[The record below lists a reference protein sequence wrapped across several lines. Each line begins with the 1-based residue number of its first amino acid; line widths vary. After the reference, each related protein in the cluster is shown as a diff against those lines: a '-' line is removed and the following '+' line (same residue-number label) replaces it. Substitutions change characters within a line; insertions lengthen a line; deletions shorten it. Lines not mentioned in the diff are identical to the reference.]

1 MNVDKNNIDNNHILE
16 LLKNLSIEEC
26 KEILCELVEKQK
38 NKKDQN
44 NKKNNISLIDFSK
57 KILEKPN
64 KKWSKYVKFIE
75 SESVNGLIWAP
86 TQVGKT
92 DATREFIQTCF
103 EHDVPV
109 IVSTDNKTDQ
119 CEQIHSRLERDLC
132 GAEIKMLKV
141 SNPSFM
147 DDLKNCIKNNNHRF
161 VIFCLDNSTQIEK
174 LIVTMTSLSVRQ
186 SEMQMIKKIA
196 IIHDEADQI
205 TKDNNTEIISETQAE
220 SHKKWLELVHLI
232 NTQMSYMD
240 LKRIFVTATPENC
253 VMLYKIESA
262 DLIRLDIPINYTGY
276 KNIEYIEFEDD
287 LEVKQ
292 ILKKEVGRIKESEN
306 CEVILYCIDRKI
318 IDGHERVLESLASN
332 FNCVVNT
339 YNGNGIKAY
348 LRTVRSSKAFENQL
362 KANGVQYTRDS
373 KYFIIK
379 NLAIRKFYTM
389 CKRIGEN
396 CVITIGKD
404 LISRGISY
412 VSEDKIKPMTATTM
426 IYKPGTSM
434 HAVGICQTVGRITGC
449 AMPELKRR
457 LYAPKDV
464 IQTYKSYNK
473 NQELYIEKMESEN
486 KLTKEVIDEMVF
498 EKFKRHIDRAKLELK
513 MNMKTEYKD
522 IPGFIDGV
530 DIIKLKKWLHDDSL
544 VGRMIQVLYN
554 ENSISIGYLKQ
565 KVEYKGSL
573 DEFMHNIDNGR
584 GVQCRNG
591 KLWSCNNG
599 NVNLNPLIK
608 QYILNNKI

>member
-1 MNVDKNNIDNNHILE
+1 MNVNIDNNSILE
-16 LLKNLSIEEC
+16 LLQNLSIEER
-26 KEILCELVEKQK
+26 KEIFCELIEKQK
-38 NKKDQN
+38 NKKD
-44 NKKNNISLIDFSK
+44 KKNNNNNVIDFSK

-75 SESVNGLIWAP
+75 SESVNGLVWAP

-147 DDLKNCIKNNNHRF
+147 DDLKNCIKNNNNRF

-186 SEMQMIKKIA
+186 SEMKTIKKIA

-205 TKDNNTEIISETQAE
+205 TKDNNTDVISETQAE

-262 DLIRLDIPINYTGY
+262 DLIRLDIPVNYTGY

-292 ILKKEVGRIKESEN
+292 ILKKEVGRIKESQSY
-306 CEVILYCIDRKI
+306 EVILYCIDRKI
-318 IDGHERVLESLASN
+318 VDGHEKVLESLASN

-348 LRTVRSSKAFENQL
+348 LRTVRSSKSFENQL
-362 KANGVQYTRDS
+362 KSNCIQYTRDG
-373 KYFIIK
+373 KYFVIK
-379 NLAIRKFYTM
+379 NLAIRKFYTII
-389 CKRIGEN
+389 KRIGEN

-412 VSEDKIKPMTATTM
+412 VSEDKIQPMTATTM

-464 IQTYKSYNK
+464 IETYKSYNK
-473 NQELYIEKMESEN
+473 NQELYIEKMENEN
-486 KLTKEVIDEMVF
+486 KLTKQVIDELVF
-498 EKFKRHIDRAKLELK
+498 EKFRRHIDRAKLDLK
-513 MNMKTEYKD
+513 MNMKTEHINEEDRMKQL
-522 IPGFIDGV
+522 IDMWWNANTIIGK
-530 DIIKLKKWLHDDSL
+530 IIKFVYDHKNGVGEYELKEFIKINGSS
-544 VGRMIQVLYN
+544 
-554 ENSISIGYLKQ
+554 NSEQMYHHLTT
-565 KVEYKGSL
+565 
-573 DEFMHNIDNGR
+573 
-584 GVQCRNG
+584 NG
-591 KLWSCNNG
+591 KDYKLVFEKCNN
-599 NVNLNPLIK
+599 NIIK
-608 QYILNNKI
+608 IRNNTLEYIKTKINN